1 MAGYARIPPGA
12 LWRPARLLCR
22 LLQRPA
28 QLVRHR
34 RPSPPLVPQR
44 LKQILIQAPNW
55 LGDCVM
61 ALPLLEHVRAV
72 CPAVSIRIASRP
84 SCAALWELVPGVEEV
99 IRFDRFSESLSLVEM
114 IRFVRLL
121 RDRAFDAS
129 IVLAGGF
136 EFALLHAWA
145 GIAIRIGYESD
156 HRRLLLTHPLSV
168 SDTSRTRHLTQSYLD
183 LGPSSARPQSGD
195 HACWSSNAPLRPIN
209 CASCSIHGPLYGPAK
224 RWPAH
229 RFAELG
235 TRIAEGYGAEIIL
248 VGTAD
253 GRATAAEINR
263 LMHDRAVD
271 LTGQTSLKDLCALM
285 RESALVVSCD
295 SGPAHLADALEV
307 PLVVLFGLSSP
318 TWTGPGGR
326 QSQTIY
332 HASTAAHASRAP
344 AGSAHTPASK
354 ASARMRYSSTSS
366 ASWVC
371 TISARR
377 NGASTLCMKIALVLD
392 RFDRDLGGL
401 ERATSQLAC
410 SLVAHGHEVHVVATA
425 FAKPSLAPGITP
437 HPIEASP
444 SRLERAAAGRTMSA
458 LA

>member
-1 MAGYARIPPGA
+1 MAGYARIPPSA

-34 RPSPPLVPQR
+34 RPSPALAPRR

-72 CPAVSIRIASRP
+72 CPAASIRIASRP

-114 IRFVRLL
+114 SRFVRLL

-129 IVLAGGF
+129 IILAGGF

-145 GIAIRIGYESD
+145 GIGIRIGYESD

-168 SDTSRTRHLTQSYLD
+168 PDTSRTRHLTQSYLD
-183 LGPSSARPQSGD
+183 LGRLLGPAAVGRPRLLVEQCSSAPDR
-195 HACWSSNAPLRPIN
+195 LRVLFHPW
-209 CASCSIHGPLYGPAK
+209 ATYGPAK

-263 LMHDRAVD
+263 LMHDRTVD

-295 SGPAHLADALEV
+295 SGPAHLADALDV
-307 PLVVLFGLSSP
+307 PLVVLFGSSSP

-332 HASTAAHASRAP
+332 HALDCSPCFARTCRLGTYACFERISSDEVFEHIERILGPAQSR
-344 AGSAHTPASK
+344 H
-354 ASARMRYSSTSS
+354 
-366 ASWVC
+366 
-371 TISARR
+371 
-377 NGASTLCMKIALVLD
+377 D
-392 RFDRDLGGL
+392 
-401 ERATSQLAC
+401 
-410 SLVAHGHEVHVVATA
+410 
-425 FAKPSLAPGITP
+425 
-437 HPIEASP
+437 
-444 SRLERAAAGRTMSA
+444 AAARPRFA
-458 LA
+458 